1 MVRLANQKQIMGAI
15 VCSAA
20 DTSALEKQT
29 IVNTRANKLRH
40 YFDNPVL
47 TDRRVR
53 SESPPSRP
61 KHKENYKVV
70 RVGFGSIVHERIY
83 QDELSAPSINPAD
96 KTVGSIWNRRPVS
109 WPTRFKADLK
119 AEDESSLMPS
129 DPNTRN
135 QLARFSMSRRFLA
148 KSIVGDD
155 FLSRAIVKF
164 QPKNP
169 CRLEVGSLACTDCNA
184 P

>member
-1 MVRLANQKQIMGAI
+1 MGAI

-20 DTSALEKQT
+20 DRANVSALEKQT
-29 IVNTRANKLRH
+29 IVNTRANKLRL
-40 YFDNPVL
+40 YFDKYPVL

-129 DPNTRN
+129 DSNTRKS
-135 QLARFSMSRRFLA
+135 AGSFFDVTTFSGQEHRR
-148 KSIVGDD
+148 
-155 FLSRAIVKF
+155 
-164 QPKNP
+164 
-169 CRLEVGSLACTDCNA
+169 
-184 P
+184 